1 MKKEMKEALQRDFKS
16 LIEKLTPKYLQ
27 HYNPTSF
34 HDAASIASILL
45 LAKELEED
53 VEEQN
58 DALKDDIKDEL
69 MGAEHYYTKWIES
82 GDENYKMMA
91 RDELRHADFAIKKA
105 LAAATDQLERVKISS
120 MTAWYDK
127 LFLKLRD

>member
-1 MKKEMKEALQRDFKS
+1 MRG
-16 LIEKLTPKYLQ
+16 
-27 HYNPTSF
+27 
-34 HDAASIASILL
+34 DAASIASILL